1 MIQQKASLMLQRSTS
16 MNADLGVV
24 QAVEA
29 VCVNLF
35 DITNQLQ
42 LGAHTLSKLRQVLIG
57 V

>member
-1 MIQQKASLMLQRSTS
+1 

>member
-1 MIQQKASLMLQRSTS
+1 MLQRSTALI
-16 MNADLGVV
+16 NAHLGIAH
-24 QAVEA
+24 AVEA

-42 LGAHTLSKLRQVLIG
+42 VGAHTLSKLRQVLIG